1 MDLLAV
7 TTTSPSPMSRQS
19 GSGSATLDSPST
31 GNLQQLTTEEQRQ
44 LRELKARDREVR
56 AHEQAH
62 LRVGRDLIRGAANY
76 SYQQGPDGQQYAVG
90 GEVRIDTSPVRG
102 DPEATEDKAYHIRE
116 TALAPTQPSNQD
128 RAVASMASRMAQEAR
143 IEIQRQQR
151 AQAEQAYRQT
161 AATPVSEG
169 IVINQSA

>member
-1 MDLLAV
+1 MQLLA
-7 TTTSPSPMSRQS
+7 TTTPSPTPLHS
-19 GSGSATLDSPST
+19 GGGSAALDSPAT
-31 GNLQQLTTEEQRQ
+31 HNPQQLSIEEQRQ
-44 LRELKARDREVR
+44 LRELEARDREVR

-76 SYQQGPDGQQYAVG
+76 SYQKGPDGQQYAVG

-128 RAVASMASRMAQEAR
+128 RAVASTASRMAQEAR
-143 IEIQRQQR
+143 IEIQRQQQ

-161 AATPVSEG
+161 AATPASG
-169 IVINQSA
+169 GAVINQSA

>member
-1 MDLLAV
+1 MDVLA
-7 TTTSPSPMSRQS
+7 TTSSSPTSLHS
-19 GSGSATLDSPST
+19 GAGSAALDSPSIY
-31 GNLQQLTTEEQRQ
+31 NPQQLTTEEQRQ
-44 LRELKARDREVR
+44 LRELEARDREVR

-76 SYQQGPDGQQYAVG
+76 SYQKGPDGQQYAVS
-90 GEVRIDTSPVRG
+90 GEVKIDTTGVPG

-151 AQAEQAYRQT
+151 AQAEQAYQQT
-161 AATPVSEG
+161 TSAPDQG
-169 IVINQSA
+169 RIINQSA